1 MRERLG
7 NRISM
12 DYTERKNINRGYMKL
27 DVWRDAVELFRSVT
41 ESISRIDKLE
51 FRLRGQILDAAQSV
65 SANIAEGYCRR
76 SINEYLYFLNVALGS
91 LGELMT
97 RVIGLHASGIIPK
110 QTFDS
115 FDEFHYR
122 VENKLLALLKALQ
135 GKRKDGTWEQ
145 ELREP
150 KVAYLP

>member
-1 MRERLG
+1 
-7 NRISM
+7 M

-27 DVWRDAVELFRSVT
+27 DVWHDAVELFRSVT

-65 SANIAEGYCRR
+65 SANIAEGYSRR
-76 SINEYLYFLNVALGS
+76 SINEYLYFVNVALGS

-150 KVAYLP
+150 KVPYLP